1 MRQYFLFAFALLL
14 INVASFSQGKHYLY
28 YFDKELSPVKK
39 EKAVFNGIGVYENGL
54 LELRLYNISQK
65 NLVIVEHFTDSSL
78 QLNDGFFQSFY
89 PGSFKEWS
97 GNYSKGKQNGLWQHW
112 DEFGHTIDSSFYNNG
127 DKVIVVHYGYFK
139 NGQLDSFIVNDI
151 KKDQLQ
157 ETYYDSTGKLLSEIG
172 FTGQKG
178 LVKRYKSGVIANTD
192 SVFTREEIEASFPGG
207 ASVWSHYIA
216 TQIEKRQDEFTN
228 KDYGTCIVKFIVGMD
243 GKVTDVAAVN
253 MLASKLAEVAINAIR
268 KGPNWIPA
276 RQYGRPV
283 KAYRLQPVTLGKPR

>member
-1 MRQYFLFAFALLL
+1 MRLYFLFALFLS
-14 INVASFSQGKHYLY
+14 INVASFSQGKRYLY
-28 YFDKELSPVKK
+28 YFDKELSPVTKS
-39 EKAVFNGIGVYENGL
+39 KAVFNGIGVYENDL
-54 LELRLYNISQK
+54 LELRLYNTSQK

-78 QLNDGFFQSFY
+78 QLNDGFFQSYY
-89 PGSFKEWS
+89 PNTFKEWS
-97 GNYSKGKQNGLWQHW
+97 GNYSKGKQDGLWQHW
-112 DEFGHTIDSSFYNNG
+112 DELGHTIDSSFYNNG
-127 DKVIVVHYGYFK
+127 DKVMVVHYGYFK

-157 ETYYDSTGKLLSEIG
+157 ETYYDSTGKLMSDVS

-207 ASVWSHYIA
+207 ASAWTRYIT
-216 TQIEKRQDEFTN
+216 TQIERNQDEFTN
-228 KDYGTCIVKFIVGMD
+228 KDYGTCIVKFIVGID
-243 GKVTDVAAVN
+243 GKVTDVAAIN
-253 MLASKLAEVAINAIR
+253 MPDSRLAEVAINAIR

-276 RQYGRPV
+276 RQYGRLV